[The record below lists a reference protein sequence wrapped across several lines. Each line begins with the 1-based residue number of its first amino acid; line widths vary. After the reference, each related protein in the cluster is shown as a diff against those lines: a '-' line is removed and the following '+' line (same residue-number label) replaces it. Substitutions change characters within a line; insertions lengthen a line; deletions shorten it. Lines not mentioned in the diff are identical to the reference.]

1 MRYDEITT
9 SQRSLLL
16 SPVAFHRE
24 HYHRL
29 LSQLEAQSVPEG
41 DRLRVAV
48 ERAKDAVDSLV
59 YLLAEQLPADRRQS
73 ST

>member
-1 MRYDEITT
+1 MVGSITFEQIPT
-9 SQRSLLL
+9 THRASLL

-29 LSQLEAQSVPEG
+29 LGQLDAQEVPQD

-48 ERAKDAVDSLV
+48 ERARDAVDSLV
-59 YLLAEQLPADRRQS
+59 YLLAERQRPDVH
-73 ST
+73 

>member
-1 MRYDEITT
+1 MRYDQIDA

-29 LSQLEAQSVPEG
+29 LSQLEAHDVPQD

-48 ERAKDAVDSLV
+48 ERAKEGIDALV
-59 YLLAEQLPADRRQS
+59 YLLAERHRPDVH
-73 ST
+73 